1 MTEFKIPEEYKIK
14 IDVIMRELLQANS
27 DLNSPFCV
35 RQRSASKRANM
46 AWAKLDK
53 YKAELLNQFGVII
66 SWADYW
72 EGMK

>member
-1 MTEFKIPEEYKIK
+1 MNELIPEEYRIK

-27 DLNSPFCV
+27 DLNLPLCA

-46 AWAKLDK
+46 AWTKLDK
-53 YKAELLNQFGVII
+53 YKAELSNKFGVTI

>member
-1 MTEFKIPEEYKIK
+1 MTELIPEEYRIK
-14 IDVIMRELLQANS
+14 IDIAISELLQANS
-27 DLNSPFCV
+27 DLNSPFCA

-53 YKAELLNQFGVII
+53 YKAELSNKFGVTI

-72 EGMK
+72 EGGK